1 MEGIMVRIR
10 TENLPKDSTISEA
23 EMRGIIGGSFVEKAS
38 YADINALGFDT
49 SNMEGVKLWSGRSGR
64 ARVWSL
70 KDGIRIEFKSS

>member
-1 MEGIMVRIR
+1 MARIR

-23 EMRGIIGGSFVEKAS
+23 GLKVISWGSFVENAS

-49 SNMEGVKLWSGRSGR
+49 ASMEGVKLWSGRSGR

-70 KDGIRIEFKSS
+70 KDGIRIEFKGS